1 MNTQRADVLL
11 CRPTMKAPS
20 ERITSKLWVGSLPI
34 DDPVKTWG
42 GYGSDLE
49 CDGCDGPITPKEPE
63 HEHQMQNGRV
73 LRFHVACAGLWRVLK
88 QALPDRKHAPPPSS
102 TL

>member
-11 CRPTMKAPS
+11 CRPIMKAPS
-20 ERITSKLWVGSLPI
+20 ERITSKLWVGSL
-34 DDPVKTWG
+34 
-42 GYGSDLE
+42 
-49 CDGCDGPITPKEPE
+49 PKEPE

-73 LRFHVACAGLWRVLK
+73 LRFHVACAGLWLVLK

-102 TL
+102 RL